1 VPADVDVEAGDNIT
15 VFVEQVRARR
25 AAAGRPEKTEAESVY
40 RTLAGL
46 LARGTA
52 PGEPEAVQALARS
65 STTTTE
71 TGGRDE

>member
-1 VPADVDVEAGDNIT
+1 MTADNIA

-25 AAAGRPEKTEAESVY
+25 VAAGRPETIEAESVY
-40 RTLAGL
+40 RILDGL

-65 STTTTE
+65 STTTTR

>member
-1 VPADVDVEAGDNIT
+1 VSEDVAA
-15 VFVEQVRARR
+15 FVARVRAERV
-25 AAAGRPEKTEAESVY
+25 AAGKPPHITAPAVY
-40 RTLAGL
+40 RILDGL